1 MKSRRFRMAAALVAA
16 ILLYMTPAEAL
27 EVSARSALL
36 LDGDTGQIL
45 WEKNARERSLIA
57 STTKIMTALVAL
69 EHLDLDTVVEVPP
82 EAVGIEGSSMYLTA
96 GERLTVRD
104 LLYGMRLRSGNDAAA
119 ALAVTVSGSQEK
131 FAAEMNRKAEEL
143 GLRDIHFANPHGL
156 DSEENYATA
165 ESLGRLAV
173 AAMKNPAFREIVST
187 KQYTGAGRTLSN
199 HNKLLWQYPDCTG
212 MKTGYTRQAGR
223 TLVSSAERDGQRLV
237 CVTLNDG
244 DDWRDHAALLDFG
257 FSQFPR
263 KVLVAGGQRF
273 GRVPVNGSLLHDLP
287 VAARTE
293 LAWPVKGS
301 DEVRVEIGELPEQAV
316 APIRAGEIAGEVR
329 LLVNGKEAAR
339 TYLVWGGSAG
349 QDVLEKTARKTPLD
363 LLRALTG
370 RETAAAMGPVRL
382 PIG

>member
-104 LLYGMRLRSGNDAAA
+104 LLYGMMLRSGNDAAA
-119 ALAVTVSGSQEK
+119 ALAVTVSGSQAK

-199 HNKLLWQYPDCTG
+199 HNKLLWQYPG
-212 MKTGYTRQAGR
+212 AVGVKTGYTKKAGR
-223 TLVSSAERDGQRLV
+223 ILVGSAERAGRRLIS
-237 CVTLNDG
+237 VTIHAPL
-244 DDWRDHAALLDFG
+244 DWEDHRTLLDYG
-257 FSQFPR
+257 FSLYETRTLAEPGQIVGQIPVISGKADYVNLIAADMTEFPMLPGESAEYR
-263 KVLVAGGQRF
+263 LLAPKFVYAPVERGMALGTLQILVAGKPAAEIPVECGETVELVPEPPGFLERLF
-273 GRVPVNGSLLHDLP
+273 G
-287 VAARTE
+287 
-293 LAWPVKGS
+293 K
-301 DEVRVEIGELPEQAV
+301 QA
-316 APIRAGEIAGEVR
+316 G
-329 LLVNGKEAAR
+329 
-339 TYLVWGGSAG
+339 
-349 QDVLEKTARKTPLD
+349 
-363 LLRALTG
+363 
-370 RETAAAMGPVRL
+370 
-382 PIG
+382 